1 MMGKAVFLLI
11 ASAMLGATALMFGG
25 KQSSFEVQTE
35 QSEYQANIVA
45 RDIATSGYNEI
56 LSTVKRQKMASVG
69 QRPDVSM
76 LGGQY
81 NQRVTEALYG
91 DLNIAVEGAFAGV
104 AHTVTSNVIF
114 AVPFPGA
121 VALSDDEV
129 EADGNG
135 LYYSISGLD
144 GRAPSRGT
152 GGGFLRPVYGI
163 VTDAIHTVDINE
175 GFDAGNVVGVSNEE
189 GTSGSPSVGAGFDQ
203 GFYEAIY
210 QEAIVNAYTLITES
224 FPTEMRQSIIQ
235 STAEASDADDPKI
248 IRVQGDLTIDF
259 PVEGHGVL
267 IVEDGDLNIYNDA
280 FRWEGLVLVRKQ
292 NVDTVRVNLGL
303 GSAVHGSLVGYSVD
317 GGGGGEGEDCEVE
330 FEIDGDE
337 VVPQDSV
344 RLKFTVLGAAISAG
358 GSYDMPVTV
367 KIRINGQAYTPFGNW
382 GKAISGNVNTGNSG
396 TTYVWEPEGVFPPDS
411 RIRIGARSWIKK
423 HWSYSGNKN
432 KHWKKHMEE
441 DNLTVDDQLAVL
453 RDGDAVPNVGGYLG
467 QYSVE
472 DFISDYIDTEND
484 EMTLELS
491 DAIYLYEL
499 GVSNPASSA
508 HDMQD
513 LVVLVSMTK
522 AGAGT
527 PPPGGGETTTC
538 SGPGIFG
545 MSRIEFNM
553 SGTSTVRYS
562 AEALA
567 KLGQTFDTIA
577 AQTRVVVT
585 KDESFTNYQEGAYPS
600 GEHTQGEQEE

>member
-25 KQSSFEVQTE
+25 KQSAFDAQSE
-35 QSEYQANIVA
+35 QSEYQANLLA

-56 LSTVKRQKMASVG
+56 LSAVKRQKMDAVG
-69 QRPDVSM
+69 TKPDVSM
-76 LGGQY
+76 LGGAY
-81 NQRVTEALYG
+81 NQSVTEDIYG
-91 DLNIAVEGAFAGV
+91 DLNIEVDGVYAGV
-104 AHTVTSNVIF
+104 EHTVKGNVIF

-121 VALSDDEV
+121 IALSDDEV
-129 EADGNG
+129 EADGSG
-135 LYYSISGLD
+135 SSYSVSGLD

-152 GGGFLRPVYGI
+152 GGGFLRPITGI
-163 VTDAIHTVDINE
+163 VTDAIHTYDVNE
-175 GFDAGNVVGVSNEE
+175 GFDADRVLGAGNEE
-189 GTSGSPSVGAGFDQ
+189 GTSGSPSVGDGFDQ
-203 GFYEAIY
+203 AFYETIY
-210 QEAIVNAYTLITES
+210 QEALVNPYTLITES
-224 FPTEMRQSIIQ
+224 FPSEMRQSIIQ
-235 STAEASDADDPKI
+235 STAEESDADDPKI
-248 IRVQGDLTIDF
+248 IRVQGNLVIDY
-259 PVEGHGVL
+259 PVTGHGVL
-267 IVEDGDLNIYNDA
+267 IVEDGDLHIFDDA

-292 NVDTVRVNLGL
+292 SVDTVRVNLGL
-303 GSAVHGSLVGYSVD
+303 GSEVHGSLVGYSID
-317 GGGGGEGEDCEVE
+317 GGGEPGDCAGD
-330 FEIDGDE
+330 FEIDGDQIITQE
-337 VVPQDSV
+337 DV

-358 GSYDMPVTV
+358 GSYDMPVTA

-382 GKAISGNVNTGNSG
+382 GKAVSGNVNTGNSG
-396 TTYVWEPEGVFPPDS
+396 TTYVWEPEGIFPPDS

-432 KHWKKHMEE
+432 KHWKIHMQE
-441 DNLTVDDQLAVL
+441 DNLTVDDQLSVL
-453 RDGDAVPNVGGYLG
+453 RDGDTVPNVGGYLG

-472 DFISDYIDTEND
+472 DFISEYIDTEAD
-484 EMTLELS
+484 EMTLDPS

-545 MSRIEFNM
+545 TSRIEFNM
-553 SGTSTVRYS
+553 SGASTVRYS

-567 KLGQTFDTIA
+567 KLGKTFDAIA
-577 AQTRVVVT
+577 DQIRVVVT
-585 KDESFTNYQEGAYPS
+585 KDESFTGYEEGQYGS
-600 GEHTQGEQEE
+600 HSSDGEQGEQ